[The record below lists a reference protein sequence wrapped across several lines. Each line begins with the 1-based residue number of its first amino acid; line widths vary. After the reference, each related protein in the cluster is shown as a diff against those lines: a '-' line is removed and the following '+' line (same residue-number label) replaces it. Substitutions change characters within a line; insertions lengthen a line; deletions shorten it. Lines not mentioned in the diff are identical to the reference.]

1 MNIDYVRTLY
11 DYNYGL
17 HRRVWDCIMHLSD
30 EQFVQDIDYSI
41 GSVRNHMVHVMGA
54 DERWIARIKGIPVP
68 GFPNIDDYPT
78 RDIAFA
84 KWKES
89 EADILN
95 YVYSLTDDDLQRT
108 IAYDM
113 PHRGGMKRS
122 AVWQILSQIVN
133 HGTDH
138 RAQVLSILHR
148 MGAPTLEQD
157 LILYLYSR

>member
-1 MNIDYVRTLY
+1 MNVDHIRTLY

-30 EQFVQDIDYSI
+30 EQFVQDVDYSI

-54 DERWIARIKGIPVP
+54 DERWFARIQGGPVP
-68 GFPNIDDYPT
+68 GFPNIDDFPT
-78 RDIAFA
+78 RDLAFE
-84 KWKES
+84 KWKAA
-89 EADILN
+89 EAGILK
-95 YVYSLTDDDLQRT
+95 YVYSLEDADLMRMVD
-108 IAYDM
+108 YDM
-113 PHRGGMKRS
+113 PNRGGMKRS
-122 AVWQILSQIVN
+122 AVWEILTQVIN

>member
-1 MNIDYVRTLY
+1 MNVDYARTLY

-30 EQFVQDIDYSI
+30 EQFVQNVDYSI
-41 GSVRNHMVHVMGA
+41 GSVRNHTVHVMGA
-54 DERWIARIKGIPVP
+54 DQRWMARIQGIPAP
-68 GFPNIDDYPT
+68 AFPNIDDFPT
-78 RDIAFA
+78 RAVTFE
-84 KWKES
+84 KWKEA
-89 EADILN
+89 EANILT
-95 YVYSLTDDDLQRT
+95 YVYSLTDDDLQR
-108 IAYDM
+108 IVDYDM
-113 PHRGGMKRS
+113 PSRGGMKRS
-122 AVWQILSQIVN
+122 AVWQILAQVVN